1 MLMYNLI
8 EYSDNHS
15 YTSGVLWL
23 FKWIEVSVYNAN
35 VTKNNSTLFD
45 YKLTLAGVTEAD
57 DANGRVT
64 NTKIAVPIKYLSNF
78 WRSLEMS

>member
-1 MLMYNLI
+1 M
-8 EYSDNHS
+8 SA
-15 YTSGVLWL
+15 
-23 FKWIEVSVYNAN
+23 YNAN
-35 VTKNNSTLFD
+35 VTENNSTLFD

-78 WRSLEMS
+78 WRSLEMP